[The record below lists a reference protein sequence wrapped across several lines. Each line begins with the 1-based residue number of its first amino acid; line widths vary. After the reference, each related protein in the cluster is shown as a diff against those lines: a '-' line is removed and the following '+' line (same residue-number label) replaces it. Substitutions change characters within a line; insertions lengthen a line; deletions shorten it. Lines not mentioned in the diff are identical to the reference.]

1 MLTSTG
7 FQYQTQTISDHWQ
20 TKMKDSIYFSHD
32 ADARNDEKIIGL
44 IMEHGMEGYGIFWS
58 IIEMLRTATEHK
70 MHLDYKRIA
79 FALHVD
85 DENVKSV
92 IHGFELFDNDE
103 RFFWSESLLRRMN
116 IKNIISEE
124 RRKAAKSRWDKA
136 KAMQLHSKSNANDMQ
151 KQCNKVK
158 EVKEVKKEKKEKEDT
173 PKPPKGE
180 SARFK
185 SFWDAYGNKTGIDYA
200 RKCFQKAVKNGLPD
214 SDTLVAI
221 IRTQK
226 ERRAELEASGE
237 FVPRWPNPSTW
248 LNQGRWKDE
257 LPEVK
262 KIDFDGPNGD
272 GIPF

>member
-1 MLTSTG
+1 
-7 FQYQTQTISDHWQ
+7 
-20 TKMKDSIYFSHD
+20 MKDSIYFSHD

-58 IIEMLRTATEHK
+58 IIEMLRTATDHK

-85 DENVKSV
+85 DAKIKNV
-92 IHGFELFDNDE
+92 IHGFELFESDTV
-103 RFFWSESLLRRMN
+103 FFWSESLMRRMN
-116 IKNIISEE
+116 IKNMVSEE

-151 KQCNKVK
+151 KQCNKGKKGK
-158 EVKEVKKEKKEKEDT
+158 EIKEINKEKKDT
-173 PKPPKGE
+173 PKPPKGAD
-180 SARFK
+180 SRFDV
-185 SFWDAYGNKTGIDYA
+185 FWNEFGNKIGIDYA

-214 SDTLVAI
+214 SGTLVSI
-221 IRTQK
+221 IRSQ
-226 ERRAELEASGE
+226 RAQRAKLEESGA
-237 FVPRWPNPSTW
+237 FVPPWPNPSTW

-262 KIDFDGPNGD
+262 QNDWDGPNGD